1 MNYKS
6 YLAEQNIDI
15 LKNNFVLFY
24 GENLGLKDEF
34 KEKIKIKNHDGEII
48 NFSQED
54 IVKNDEPFLNEILNV
69 SLFKKKKIIFVNL
82 ANDKFLNLFEKIE
95 KRITD
100 QKLYLFS
107 EILDK
112 RSKLRNHFEKSKNT
126 DVVACYA
133 DNEISI
139 RKIILEKLKAF
150 KGLSNQN
157 LNIIINNC
165 NLNRAKLK
173 NELSKIVIYFK
184 NKNIESDKLEKL
196 LNNNVNDDFNLL
208 KNAALLGDKIKT
220 NKLLSDTIIEADK
233 NIYYLNLINQR
244 LNKLSEI
251 LKLSK
256 NSTIETAISNIKPP
270 IFWKD
275 KLSFIEQAK
284 IWNHDKLKAILKE
297 TYKLEIE
304 MKSNSMIE
312 KNVLLKKLIIDM
324 CSLANV

>member
-6 YLAEQNIDI
+6 YLVEQNIEI

-34 KEKIKIKNHDGEII
+34 KEKIKIKNYGAEII

-54 IVKNDEPFLNEILNV
+54 IIKNDEPFLNEILNV
-69 SLFKKKKIIFVNL
+69 SLFEKKKIIFVNV
-82 ANDKFLNLFEKIE
+82 ANDKFLNLFEKIQ
-95 KRITD
+95 KRISD

-112 RSKLRNHFEKSKNT
+112 RSKLRNYFEKSKNT

-133 DNEISI
+133 DNEINI
-139 RKIILEKLKAF
+139 RKIILDKLKDF

-157 LNIIINNC
+157 LNLIINNC

-173 NELSKIVIYFK
+173 NELNKIIIYFK
-184 NKNIESDKLEKL
+184 NKIIESDKLEKL
-196 LNNNVNDDFNLL
+196 LNINVNDNFNLL
-208 KNAALLGDKIKT
+208 KDAALLGDKIKT
-220 NKLLSDTIIEADK
+220 NKLLSDTIIETDK
-233 NIYYLNLINQR
+233 NVYYLSLINQR
-244 LNKLSEI
+244 LNKLNEI

-256 NSTIETAISNIKPP
+256 NSNIETAISNIKPP

-284 IWNHDKLKAILKE
+284 IWNNHKMKTILKK
-297 TYKLEIE
+297 TYNLEIE
-304 MKSNSMIE
+304 MKSNPMIE
-312 KNVLLKKLIIDM
+312 KNILLKKLIIDM

>member
-6 YLAEQNIDI
+6 YLVEQNIEI

-34 KEKIKIKNHDGEII
+34 KEKIKIKNYGAEII

-54 IVKNDEPFLNEILNV
+54 IIKNDEPFLNEILNV
-69 SLFKKKKIIFVNL
+69 SLFEKKKIIFVNV
-82 ANDKFLNLFEKIE
+82 ANDKFLNLFEKIQ
-95 KRITD
+95 KRISD

-112 RSKLRNHFEKSKNT
+112 RSKLRNYFEKSKNT

-133 DNEISI
+133 DNEINI
-139 RKIILEKLKAF
+139 RKIILDKLKDF

-157 LNIIINNC
+157 LNLIINNC

-244 LNKLSEI
+244 LNKLNEI